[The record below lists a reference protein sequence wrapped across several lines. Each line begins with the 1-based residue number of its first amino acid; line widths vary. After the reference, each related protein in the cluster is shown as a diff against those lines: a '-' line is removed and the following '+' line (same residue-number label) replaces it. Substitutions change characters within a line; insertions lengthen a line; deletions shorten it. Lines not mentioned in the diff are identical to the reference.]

1 MMLACIGC
9 PFLHAETNLNSV
21 VSNTDAPRSQTE
33 MQIEK
38 YVSNFYNINNW
49 CEVDECWSD
58 DQIDRNGVGDF
69 ASGHITPENKSVESM
84 WTACYKTIG
93 RTNAVQKSLKAR
105 SAETIPAEKIKQLIG
120 ECCFVR
126 ACMYSRL
133 VFHFGDVLYSS
144 TATDLPKALKRT
156 PKAEVLKYIYQDFD
170 KAIEGLPVSN
180 PAGAARATLGAAL
193 GMKARTAL
201 WFKDWDTVIACTHR
215 IINELKCYELYDDYY
230 TLFLNKTHNTKESVF
245 SLTRSIA
252 AKKTLDK
259 WNERLPR
266 NNGGYARYVPTWD
279 LLASYLCTDGLPIDE
294 SPLFDSHNPF
304 ENRDPRCAATIVAFD
319 SYFMGFEY
327 DPNPKTG
334 REVLNTETGVE
345 VKNQDNFA
353 ATGSASSNGL
363 LWKKRVDEDCLAND
377 FKTEHDMW
385 VMRYADVLLMYA
397 EAKIEK
403 NEIDKSVLDVMNR
416 VRVRAYNCKV
426 GEKDK
431 YPAITAKGGQSKL
444 RSILRFERRMEFP
457 MENLRYYDLIR
468 WHICEKVFGG
478 SNYGLYKGASIIIN
492 NMVKPGYWFWGQAP
506 EVDENGIA
514 NFSKLARKN
523 MCNPLSER
531 SFNPCQYLWPIP
543 AKEFVANPGMQQNA
557 GY

>member
-1 MMLACIGC
+1 MKKKYCKSIAALVMFVSTVSLS
-9 PFLHAETNLNSV
+9 LHAETKV
-21 VSNTDAPRSQTE
+21 ETQV
-33 MQIEK
+33 EK
-38 YVSNFYNINNW
+38 YVSNFYNISNW
-49 CEVDECWSD
+49 LEVDECWSD
-58 DQIDRNGVGDF
+58 DQIDRNGAGDF
-69 ASGHITPENKSVESM
+69 VSGSINPKNKSVEAM

-93 RTNAVQKSLKAR
+93 RTNSVQKSLA
-105 SAETIPAEKIKQLIG
+105 SLPAGTIPAEKMKQLLG

-133 VFHFGDVLYSS
+133 VFHFGDVPYSNTMTDVP
-144 TATDLPKALKRT
+144 TAMNRISKT
-156 PKAEVLKYIYQDFD
+156 EVLKHVYEDFD
-170 KAIEGLPVSN
+170 KAIESLPVSN
-180 PAGAARATLGAAL
+180 PDGSVRATLGAAL

-201 WFKDWDTVIACTHR
+201 WFKDWDTVILCTRR
-215 IINELKCYELYDDYY
+215 IVNELKCYELYDDYY

-245 SLTRSIA
+245 SLNRSIA

-259 WNERLPR
+259 WNDLLPR
-266 NNGGYARYVPTWD
+266 NNGGYARYVPSWD
-279 LLASYLCTDGLPIDE
+279 LLAAYLCTDGLPIDE

-304 ENRDPRCAATIVAFD
+304 ENRDPRCTATIVVFD

-334 REVLNTETGVE
+334 REVLNTKIGEE
-345 VKNQDNFA
+345 VKNQDNLF
-353 ATGSASSNGL
+353 ATGSASCNGL

-385 VMRYADVLLMYA
+385 VMRYADILLMYA

-403 NEIDKSVLDVMNR
+403 NEIDKSVLDAMNR
-416 VRVRAYNCKV
+416 VRARAYKCSA
-426 GEKDK
+426 GETDK
-431 YPAITAKGGQSKL
+431 YPSIIETDQAKL

-468 WHICEKVFGG
+468 WQICEKAFGEA
-478 SNYGLYKGASIIIN
+478 NYGLYKGYSSTIS
-492 NMVKPGYWFWGQAP
+492 NMVETGYWFWGQAP

-514 NFSKLARKN
+514 DFSKLSKKK
-523 MCNPLSER
+523 MCNVLSER
-531 SFNPCQYLWPIP
+531 HFNSRQYLWPIP
-543 AKEFVANPGMQQNA
+543 AKELVGNPDIQQNS